1 MVVRKLEATARV
13 VKKKTLHSINNQQ
26 RQAQA
31 TTHRRQT
38 SPADKKGALR
48 SSQPTSTPTSLT
60 VRSGLLADCSNSSW
74 AEMELLTIGH
84 YQIYP
89 LSVEMRQRFIL
100 QYLTKLGEYQEF
112 LSFIFEKNV
121 LQLIL
126 RYINLKENHDVRL
139 AFEALCYLAS
149 LMCHKKFSMEFL
161 KAGGVQRLLE
171 VYRPSVAATGVSIC
185 LYYLGY
191 SEDAMEKLCQQPP
204 DVLTELIRYALWLL
218 ERSHDSSKC
227 HAIMFLG
234 MAFTYPKFLEYFD
247 AEDGLRRLV
256 NVVSTLD
263 AITNPSI
270 NDERHDCEN
279 EDKHFASMQTA
290 RHVCHSLKKYFE
302 AQLVITA
309 EKLRRG
315 ADGAHRDHLLG
326 SKALRLKP
334 EELEETMDFVL
345 NNLPA
350 KSKWHAV
357 DEFISLGGVQL
368 MLKLI
373 MITQEDAGHAGG
385 KTETVRSALEVVG
398 ICTLTPR
405 SQMVLTEVI
414 ENPNPELDME
424 DQQEPN
430 GMGLILDILDCD
442 SHGFHSE
449 SADLQK
455 AALQI
460 IHNCVGGPVRR
471 PSGATQGTPIQNHS
485 LVNMNGDVP
494 GSGPSSQAQT
504 NSAQGPTNSASGSKS
519 RGSKSGEGTVLHRM
533 WRCLRSHNGIMV
545 LLGRLAVKVPIT
557 GADAIRMMACKA
569 LCGLARC
576 PTVQQIMS
584 KLPLFTRGHLETL
597 TKEPVLHD
605 HSALHAKFCTYASRL
620 AELVTGTA
628 LSRGGNSD
636 LPVARRGDACLVAP
650 VADIKYKTSD
660 LLILMYEHMLG
671 AGLTES
677 ANALLKEARL
687 QEALNTRRQQMT
699 GRDVGVVAHRRG
711 VNREISRAGQALSPQ
726 PPLTNV
732 PVTPQSKTIPL
743 NRSRADSAGLTPI
756 TPIGRRSLKSLTL
769 VEKSEQRDVLSPV
782 IRKNVASIA
791 ENALSLDS
799 IVREYL
805 GVQHANCRMPVATCP
820 PFQLLAKHRCEEPI
834 LKMRAPFN
842 VTQRLSRRQT
852 DWPWGGRYGARMTRK
867 FIYSKFKP
875 VRTFREPE
883 MPANFTCCSF
893 SACNEMLF
901 VGTGNG
907 ELKVFNVHTGTDE
920 ATYNCHDT
928 DLTHCQSSKD
938 GTLILTSSFF
948 REPLSVLW
956 TFTDLFQQ
964 KVSFKDDSYVEF
976 GKLSDERILGTQYGI
991 ARLYDTSTGR
1001 KISQFVDQK
1010 LANQYIKN
1018 RATLNPTDELVL
1030 NDGVLWDVRRS
1041 QPVHKFDKF
1050 NPYLNGVFAP
1060 NGLEVIAN
1068 TEVWD
1073 LRTFKLLHTLSALNQ
1088 CQVLFNARGDV
1099 IYGAMVVCEDMDQE
1113 RDQQLQ
1119 NMFGNSFKTIDATD
1133 YSNIAT
1139 IDIKRRICDIKT
1151 DGRDMYLAI
1160 VENAGERTQMG
1171 TDSVVR
1177 LYEVGRQ
1184 KLEDDVDDN
1193 EQDDD
1198 DVDDD
1203 DDEASSS
1210 SASDD
1215 LFNDTVDIDDPA
1227 GFSPME
1233 DDEDDEEGSFADTE
1247 GSSAGGEDDSED
1259 EGWVVTTN

>member
-1 MVVRKLEATARV
+1 MEVADIAANWRDHNVKLIPLLLDELRELSNLPSEVPPERKLLFLDRPFAQLSNGREKASGDNTGSSREKEILAIDQQATA
-13 VKKKTLHSINNQQ
+13 T
-26 RQAQA
+26 
-31 TTHRRQT
+31 T
-38 SPADKKGALR
+38 SPPNTPNRKRKRQSPVDKKQSSGGIRASTAASSNTQMSTPAVR
-48 SSQPTSTPTSLT
+48 SS
-60 VRSGLLADCSNSSW
+60 LLADCSNSSW

-263 AITNPSI
+263 AITNPSSI
-270 NDERHDCEN
+270 DDRHDFEN

-309 EKLRRG
+309 ERLRLG
-315 ADGAHRDHLLG
+315 AVGGRRDQG
-326 SKALRLKP
+326 GPGTKALRLKP

-350 KSKWHAV
+350 KSKWPAV
-357 DEFISLGGVQL
+357 DEFVNLGGVQL

-373 MITQEDAGHAGG
+373 MITQDDAGHAGG

-414 ENPNPELDME
+414 ENPNPEQDLE
-424 DQQEPN
+424 DAQEPN
-430 GMGLILDILDCD
+430 GMGIILDILDCE
-442 SHGFHSE
+442 SHGFPAE

-460 IHNCVGGPVRR
+460 IHNCVGGPIRR
-471 PSGATQGTPIQNHS
+471 PGGTVQGSHNQSSSMASI
-485 LVNMNGDVP
+485 NGETTS
-494 GSGPSSQAQT
+494 SGPSNQVGSNTVQGTAQ
-504 NSAQGPTNSASGSKS
+504 SGLPSGSRP
-519 RGSKSGEGTVLHRM
+519 RGSKSGEGNVLHRM

-605 HSALHAKFCTYASRL
+605 HSALHAKFCTYAANL
-620 AELVTGTA
+620 AELVTGTP
-628 LSRGGNSD
+628 LPRVGSSD
-636 LPVARRGDACLVAP
+636 LQAARRGDACMVTP
-650 VADIKYKTSD
+650 VAEIKYKPSD

-671 AGLTES
+671 TGLTES
-677 ANALLKEARL
+677 ALALLKEARL
-687 QEALNTRRQQMT
+687 QEALHTRRQQMT
-699 GRDVGVVAHRRG
+699 GRDVNTAVHRRN
-711 VNREISRAGQALSPQ
+711 VSRELSRTGQCASPQ
-726 PPLTNV
+726 PPTTV
-732 PVTPQSKTIPL
+732 SMPVTPQSKTIPL
-743 NRSRADSAGLTPI
+743 NRSRSDSSGI
-756 TPIGRRSLKSLTL
+756 TPVTPVAGRRSLKPLSI

-782 IRKNVASIA
+782 VRKNACAI
-791 ENALSLDS
+791 NTLSLDS
-799 IVREYL
+799 IVKEYL
-805 GVQHANCRMPVATCP
+805 GVQHANCRVPVATCP
-820 PFQLLAKHRCEEPI
+820 PFQLLAKHRCEEPV

-852 DWPWGGRYGARMTRK
+852 DWPWGGCYGARLTRK

-901 VGTGNG
+901 VGTGSG

-920 ATYNCHDT
+920 ATYTCHDT
-928 DLTHCQSSKD
+928 DLTHCQPSKN
-938 GTLILTSSFF
+938 GRLILTSSFF

-964 KVSFKDDSYVEF
+964 KVAFKDDSYVEF
-976 GKLSDERILGTQYGI
+976 GKLSDDRILGTQYGI
-991 ARLYDTSTGR
+991 ARLYDTNTGR

-1171 TDSVVR
+1171 SDSIVR

-1193 EQDDD
+1193 
-1198 DVDDD
+1198 
-1203 DDEASSS
+1203 
-1210 SASDD
+1210 
-1215 LFNDTVDIDDPA
+1215 
-1227 GFSPME
+1227 
-1233 DDEDDEEGSFADTE
+1233 
-1247 GSSAGGEDDSED
+1247 
-1259 EGWVVTTN
+1259 